1 MAVHRMV
8 EKMSSLK
15 IKTPTYQITT
25 NYFIKRTGDNPGS
38 LDNNLIIFHRRFPI
52 FIEFHY
58 PHRT

>member
-1 MAVHRMV
+1 MV

-58 PHRT
+58 LHPT